1 LVVYVPKNIEFETI
15 RINAGAGKNY
25 IDIDGG
31 IGEIKIDF

>member
-1 LVVYVPKNIEFETI
+1 MKDGQEWGN
-15 RINAGAGKNY
+15 GKNY